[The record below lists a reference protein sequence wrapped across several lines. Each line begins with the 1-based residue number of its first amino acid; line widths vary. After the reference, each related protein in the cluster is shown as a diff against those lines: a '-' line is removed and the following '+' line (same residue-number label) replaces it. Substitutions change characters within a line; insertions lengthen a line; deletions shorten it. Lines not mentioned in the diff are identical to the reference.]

1 MNKNPQ
7 LHAGPF
13 SLWLRRMRTALVHE
27 TGMDVPC
34 ATCNACCRASY
45 FIHIRS
51 KEKETIRHIP
61 KKILFPAPRSAQGDV
76 LLGYNEHGHC
86 PMLIDNRCSVYGHR
100 PITCRTY
107 DCRIFSA
114 AGLSADD
121 NDISMRSREIPQW
134 RFSYPNPLDLRQ
146 HSAVKAAGRFLQ
158 QHGRELP
165 DELVPANA
173 IQLALLSI
181 KVYDVF
187 MRFDIRRTDS
197 STRTGHIIRAVV
209 KAHEKFAQRSRA

>member
-1 MNKNPQ
+1 MKMNRKMP
-7 LHAGPF
+7 AGPF
-13 SLWLRRMRTALVHE
+13 SVWLRRMRTALVHE

-51 KEKETIRHIP
+51 REKETLRHIP
-61 KKILFPAPRSAQGDV
+61 PKILFPAPRSAQGDV
-76 LLGYNEHGHC
+76 LLGYNEHGRC
-86 PMLIDNRCSVYGHR
+86 PMLIDNSCSIYGHR

-121 NDISMRSREIPQW
+121 DETSVRSREIPQW
-134 RFSYPNPLDLRQ
+134 RFSYPQPRDRQQ
-146 HSAVKAAGRFLQ
+146 HSAVKAASRFLQ
-158 QHGRELP
+158 QHGKELP
-165 DELVPANA
+165 VELVPGNA

-187 MRFDIRRTDS
+187 MRFDSRS
-197 STRTGHIIRAVV
+197 GNIIRAVV
-209 KAHEKFAQRSRA
+209 RAHEKFAQRSRS